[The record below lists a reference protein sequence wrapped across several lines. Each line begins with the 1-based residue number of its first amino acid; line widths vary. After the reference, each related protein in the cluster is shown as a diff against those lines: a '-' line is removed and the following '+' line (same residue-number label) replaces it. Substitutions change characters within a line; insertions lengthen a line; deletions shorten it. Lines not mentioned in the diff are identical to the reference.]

1 MIIPL
6 IFILASAFSA
16 PQDISALQAE
26 DIKNPET
33 LGAYVREYYK
43 ETPVLANIAWCES
56 RMRHVGKDGEIFRGV
71 VNDKD
76 IGVMQINTRFHE
88 ATATDMGI
96 DIFSLEGNLQYAKYL
111 YEKEGTKPWKASKPC
126 WGTK

>member
-6 IFILASAFSA
+6 IFILASALSA

-43 ETPVLANIAWCES
+43 ETPILADIAWCES
-56 RMRHVGKDGEIFRGV
+56 RMRHVTKDGEIFRGV
-71 VNDKD
+71 ENSKD

-96 DIFSLEGNLQYAKYL
+96 DIYSLQGNLEYAKYL

-126 WGTK
+126 WGK